1 MKKNEIEIGSTYT
14 AKITNRV
21 VPVRI
26 DATNPH
32 GGWDATNL
40 ATKKKVRIKS
50 AAKLR
55 GVYRDGAKADPA
67 TSRAAK
73 PETTTPTPNT
83 TLSSV
88 MKNVAAEDQSK
99 TQARESATAEDVIV
113 PAKAAT
119 MATVAKGRVK
129 ATTEATPARNA
140 TRANDAAKKAKAIK
154 PKHRSGLDLAAKVLA
169 ESKEPLQAKAIA
181 ERAIAAGWK
190 TNGKTPSAT
199 LYAAIIREITKKGKD
214 ARFKKTDRGLFAA
227 APKNRKGA

>member
-119 MATVAKGRVK
+119 MATVAKGNAK
-129 ATTEATPARNA
+129 ATTKATPARNA
-140 TRANDAAKKAKAIK
+140 TRANDAAKTAKTTK
-154 PKHRSGLDLAAKVLA
+154 PKRISGLDLAAKVLTEA
-169 ESKEPLQAKAIA
+169 KEPLAAKAIA
-181 ERAIAAGWK
+181 ERAIAAGWQ
-190 TNGKTPSAT
+190 TNGQTPSAT
-199 LYAAIIREITKKGKD
+199 LYAAMIREIARKGNA
-214 ARFKKTDRGLFAA
+214 ARFKKVGRGLFEI
-227 APKNRKGA
+227 KTTSR

>member
-14 AKITNRV
+14 AKVTNRV

-55 GVYRDGAKADPA
+55 GVYRDGAA
-67 TSRAAK
+67 
-73 PETTTPTPNT
+73 PTPNA

-88 MKNVAAEDQSK
+88 MKNVAAEDQAK
-99 TQARESATAEDVIV
+99 TQAREAATAEDVIV

-119 MATVAKGRVK
+119 MATVAKGK
-129 ATTEATPARNA
+129 AKASTKAKPARNA

-181 ERAIAAGWK
+181 ERAIAAGWQ

-199 LYAAIIREITKKGKD
+199 LYAAIIREITRKGKD
-214 ARFKKTDRGLFAA
+214 ARFVKTDRGLFAA
-227 APKNRKGA
+227 GKGV